1 VRDVLESSGARA
13 FAEGL
18 ARYYA
23 NRALARLA
31 EPHIPIALRLELHP
45 LADTVL
51 GRVK

>member
-1 VRDVLESSGARA
+1 MLVGCGAKN
-13 FAEGL
+13 FTEGL

-31 EPHIPIALRLELHP
+31 EPHIPPALRLELHP
-45 LADTVL
+45 LADDVL